1 MACVTTDVI
10 RDGPCAV
17 PVIPPPQVTGLLVP
31 TSLDPILK
39 PRTVAVIG
47 ASRSP
52 VHIGHQITAN
62 LIGHGFTGSV
72 FPVNPSAASIHS
84 VKAYPS
90 IGAVPDTV
98 DLAVIVVPK
107 QFVLGVARE
116 CADAG
121 VRGLVVI
128 TAGFREI
135 GEQGAQREHA
145 LMELV
150 RAHDMRMVGPNCL
163 GVMNVDPAFS
173 LNATFAPVM
182 PPFGP
187 VALMSQSGA
196 MGVNILDYAREYHIG
211 LAQFVSVGN
220 KADVSGNDL
229 LAQWEN
235 DPAVE
240 TILMYVENFGNPRR
254 FLELASRITKR
265 KPIIALKAGRSTS
278 GARAATSHTGALAA
292 SNTAV
297 DALLAQSGVLRAA
310 SVEELFDMAMAFGA
324 RTRPRSRRTAV
335 LTNAGGPG
343 ILAADA
349 LEANGLD
356 VVELRPETVA
366 AMKPLFP
373 EEASIRN
380 PVDMIA
386 SAQPANYRQ
395 ALEIILS
402 DEGVDCAVA
411 VFVPPFGVRQQAVAE
426 AIGAAVRTHPDK
438 TVVAVLMGR
447 VGLSEGRADLHAV
460 GVPAFVFPESAARAL
475 GALCRYQEWLA
486 RSDGASPALS
496 VDRECAARII
506 AAVRAAGRTQLQ
518 QTEALDLCQAYG
530 IPTVESRVV
539 HSAADAAAA
548 AAELGFPVAMKV
560 MSPDI
565 VHKSDV
571 GGVVLGVQNAERVRE
586 TYATMLAAIAHQM
599 PDATVSGVV
608 VQQMVLDGLETIA
621 GATRDRV
628 FGPLVMFGLGGIY
641 VEALRDVVFRV
652 APIGPADAYDM
663 LDGIRAAP
671 ILAGMRGRPGVSRDA
686 LVDVLRRVSQLA
698 GDFDEIEEMDLNP
711 LLAFENRVVAVDARV
726 RLTGSRASR

>member
-1 MACVTTDVI
+1 MQ
-10 RDGPCAV
+10 P
-17 PVIPPPQVTGLLVP
+17 
-31 TSLDPILK
+31 SLDPILK

-52 VHIGHQITAN
+52 GHIGRQITAN

-90 IGAVPDTV
+90 IRSVPDAV

-107 QFVLGVARE
+107 PFVLGVARE

-135 GEQGAQREHA
+135 GEQGAQRERA

-150 RAHDMRMVGPNCL
+150 RAHDIRMVGPNCL
-163 GVMNVDPAFS
+163 GVMNVDPAYS

-196 MGVNILDYAREYHIG
+196 MGVNIIDYAREYQIG

-229 LAQWEN
+229 LVQWEN

-292 SNTAV
+292 SNSAV

-310 SVEELFDMAMAFGA
+310 SVEELFDMAMAFGV

-395 ALEIILS
+395 ALEILLS

-411 VFVPPFGVRQQAVAE
+411 VFVPPVGVRQEAVAE
-426 AIGAAVRTHPDK
+426 AIGAAVRTRPDK

-447 VGLSEGRADLHAV
+447 VGLSEGRADLHAA
-460 GVPAFVFPESAARAL
+460 GAPAFAFPESAARAL

-486 RSDGASPALS
+486 RPDDIAPPL
-496 VDRECAARII
+496 VIDRECAERVI
-506 AAVRAAGRTQLQ
+506 AAVRADRRTQLQ
-518 QTEALDLCQAYG
+518 QAEALELCRAYG
-530 IPTVESRVV
+530 IPAVESRVV
-539 HSAADAAAA
+539 HSAAAAAA
-548 AAELGFPVAMKV
+548 AAVEMGFPVAMKV

-565 VHKSDV
+565 THKSDV
-571 GGVVLGVQNAERVRE
+571 GGVVLDVKSVAQVRD
-586 TYATMLAAIAHQM
+586 TYAAMPTAVAQRM
-599 PDATVSGVV
+599 PDVTVTGVL
-608 VQQMVLDGLETIA
+608 VQQMVRDGVETIV
-621 GATRDRV
+621 GVTRDRL

-652 APIGPADAYDM
+652 APVGPRDAHDM

-686 LVDVLRRVSQLA
+686 LADVLRRVSRLA
-698 GDFDEIEEMDLNP
+698 SDFPEIEEMDVNP
-711 LLAFENRVVAVDARV
+711 LLAFEDRVVAVDARV
-726 RLTGSRASR
+726 RLGQAVNRGSPAPAPRVAAVRLEAARPPR